1 MSLLSF
7 QQALAA
13 LIASPEL
20 CLEARQQPETVF
32 ASYDLSDR
40 EKKRLQTV
48 VFQRGMSVNCT
59 LYRVNRITPI
69 YTLLPYTCLLLGDQ
83 LMPLATRF
91 WETCRRSDLQ
101 FKREIQLF
109 TDYLDHQIQEGRLQ
123 ITYLPEILR
132 METAI
137 NELKFL
143 SKQQDAASFVRNI
156 PFDHEPGPL
165 LEALSELRIP
175 EPAPPAGNWS
185 LIIDYSG
192 EEMMFSIPQSS
203 RAEALG

>member
-20 CLEARQQPETVF
+20 CVEARQWPDKVF
-32 ASYDLSDR
+32 SPYDLTDR
-40 EKKRLQTV
+40 ERKRLETV

-69 YTLLPYTCLLLGDQ
+69 YTLLPYTCLLLGGR
-83 LMPLATRF
+83 LMPLATAF
-91 WETCRRSDLQ
+91 WEACRQSDLQ
-101 FKREIQLF
+101 FKREIELF
-109 TDYLDHQIQEGRLQ
+109 TDYVEKQINEGQLQ
-123 ITYLPEILR
+123 ILYLPEILR

-137 NELKFL
+137 NALKFL
-143 SKQQDAASFVRNI
+143 PKQQDAASCVRYI
-156 PFDHEPGPL
+156 PFEHEPGPL
-165 LEALSELRIP
+165 LEALSALRIP
-175 EPAPPAGNWS
+175 EEIPATGNWV

-192 EEMMFSIPQSS
+192 EEMTFSTATMQ
-203 RAEALG
+203 LT

>member
-20 CLEARQQPETVF
+20 CVEARQQPDAVF
-32 ASYDLSDR
+32 ASYDLTDR
-40 EKKRLQTV
+40 ERKRLESV

-69 YTLLPYTCLLLGDQ
+69 YTLLPYTCLLLGNR
-83 LMPLATRF
+83 LMPLATAF
-91 WETCRRSDLQ
+91 WEACRQSDLQ
-101 FKREIQLF
+101 FKREIEGF
-109 TDYLDHQIQEGRLQ
+109 ADYLEQQIIQGRLQ
-123 ITYLPEILR
+123 VLYLPEILR

-137 NELKFL
+137 NALKFL
-143 SKQQDAASFVRNI
+143 PKQQDAALKVRYI
-156 PFDHEPGPL
+156 PFEHEPGPL
-165 LEALSELRIP
+165 LEALSALRLP
-175 EPAPPAGNWS
+175 EVRPAVGNWL

-192 EEMMFSIPQSS
+192 EEMFFSTTSTF
-203 RAEALG
+203 EAS

>member
-20 CLEARQQPETVF
+20 CVEARQWPDKVF
-32 ASYDLSDR
+32 SPYDLTDR
-40 EKKRLQTV
+40 ERKRLETV

-69 YTLLPYTCLLLGDQ
+69 YTLLPYTCLLLGDR
-83 LMPLATRF
+83 LMPLATAF
-91 WETCRRSDLQ
+91 WEACRQSDLQ
-101 FKREIQLF
+101 FKREIELF
-109 TDYLDHQIQEGRLQ
+109 TDYLEKQINEGHLQ
-123 ITYLPEILR
+123 LLYLPEILR

-137 NELKFL
+137 NALKFL
-143 SKQQDAASFVRNI
+143 PKQQDAASRVRYI
-156 PFDHEPGPL
+156 PFEHEPGPL
-165 LEALSELRIP
+165 LEALSALQIP
-175 EPAPPAGNWS
+175 EKTPATGDWL

-192 EEMMFSIPQSS
+192 EEMTFST
-203 RAEALG
+203 ATLHLT

>member
-7 QQALAA
+7 QRALAA

-20 CLEARQQPETVF
+20 CVEARQQPDKVF
-32 ASYDLSDR
+32 SPYDLTDR
-40 EKKRLQTV
+40 ERKRLETV

-69 YTLLPYTCLLLGDQ
+69 YTLLPYTCLLLGDR
-83 LMPLATRF
+83 LMPLATTF
-91 WETCRRSDLQ
+91 WEACRQSDLQ
-101 FKREIQLF
+101 FKREIELF
-109 TDYLDHQIQEGRLQ
+109 TDYLEKQINDGRLQ
-123 ITYLPEILR
+123 LLYLPEILR

-137 NELKFL
+137 IALKFL
-143 SKQQDAASFVRNI
+143 PKQQDAASQVRYI

-165 LEALSELRIP
+165 LEALSALRLP
-175 EPAPPAGNWS
+175 EETPAAGDWL

-192 EEMMFSIPQSS
+192 EEMTFSTATLHSV
-203 RAEALG
+203 